1 MLYICYYKLDVNV
14 LQNMGQMCIF
24 DTCNSFEI
32 WLLYL
37 ISDISSSLTSQH
49 IRFNKCTFYIIEV
62 ICTMNELKPNFLHF
76 CSATSTSRSVVYSCI
91 IIMVLSSPFHYV
103 LTPISS
109 CLNHWPQILKSSLHQ
124 ILILRLNL
132 MTPLLRI
139 RKGLFTLPI

>member
-1 MLYICYYKLDVNV
+1 
-14 LQNMGQMCIF
+14 MGQMCIF

-37 ISDISSSLTSQH
+37 ISVISSSLTSQH

-91 IIMVLSSPFHYV
+91 IIMVLRSPFHYV

-124 ILILRLNL
+124 ILNHNLNL
-132 MTPLLRI
+132 NLTAPWHRL

>member
-62 ICTMNELKPNFLHF
+62 ICTMNELKLNFLHF

-91 IIMVLSSPFHYV
+91 IIMVLSSPFHYD

>member
-1 MLYICYYKLDVNV
+1 
-14 LQNMGQMCIF
+14 MGQMCIF

-62 ICTMNELKPNFLHF
+62 ICTMNELKLNFLHF
-76 CSATSTSRSVVYSCI
+76 CSATSTLRSVVYSCI

>member
-1 MLYICYYKLDVNV
+1 
-14 LQNMGQMCIF
+14 MGQMCIF

-62 ICTMNELKPNFLHF
+62 ICTMNELKLNFLHF

-91 IIMVLSSPFHYV
+91 IIMVLSSPFHYD

>member
-1 MLYICYYKLDVNV
+1 MLYICYYKLDDSV

-62 ICTMNELKPNFLHF
+62 ICTMNELKLNFLHF

-91 IIMVLSSPFHYV
+91 IIMVLSSPFHYD

>member
-1 MLYICYYKLDVNV
+1 MLYISYYKLDVNV

-62 ICTMNELKPNFLHF
+62 ICTMNELKLNFLHF

-91 IIMVLSSPFHYV
+91 IIMVLSSPFHYD

>member
-49 IRFNKCTFYIIEV
+49 IRFNNCTFYIIEV
-62 ICTMNELKPNFLHF
+62 ICTMNELKLNFLHF

-91 IIMVLSSPFHYV
+91 IIMVLSSPFHYD

-109 CLNHWPQILKSSLHQ
+109 CLNHWPQILKSSNPHGTMARCTLWPRIHKSTNPQ
-124 ILILRLNL
+124 IH
-132 MTPLLRI
+132 MAP
-139 RKGLFTLPI
+139 